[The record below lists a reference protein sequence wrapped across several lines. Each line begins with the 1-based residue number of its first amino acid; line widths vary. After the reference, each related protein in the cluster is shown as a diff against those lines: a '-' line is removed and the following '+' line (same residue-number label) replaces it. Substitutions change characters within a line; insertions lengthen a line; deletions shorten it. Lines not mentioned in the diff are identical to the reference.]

1 MFSDDLYKA
10 IGFFVSILLFIYLI
24 TKVFKFQASFLEGLA
39 TMSDPVKT
47 SEVKAKINN
56 SKYLNKNI
64 NKNKNIK
71 NIKNKQ
77 DERTSSPK

>member
-24 TKVFKFQASFLEGLA
+24 TKVFKIQASFLEGLA

-64 NKNKNIK
+64 KNIK